1 MKRRSFLQ
9 VLSLYAFILTNKLY
23 ACETSV
29 FFNKRKSNKAQK
41 ASTGTRLCFI
51 GIGGGATNILEDIS
65 KMDARSIMIHMN
77 TDSESLKLKKSGKKI
92 LLNNETALG
101 CGSDINCG
109 KKSVTKE
116 VKNQLKILTKNID
129 KVYVIATLGGG
140 VSSGATPE
148 IVKYLK
154 LTLNKTVVVFSIM
167 PFSFEGNK
175 RLEIANKSKDKIE
188 MYTNE
193 HFTLEND
200 SLLNKRFSQGVK
212 ACFLGMSKRVYRMV
226 KTIEKEEHLS

>member
-9 VLSLYAFILTNKLY
+9 VVTLYSFIFINKLY
-23 ACETSV
+23 GRETSIY
-29 FFNKRKSNKAQK
+29 SNKNKKVQK
-41 ASTGTRLCFI
+41 ASMGTRLCFV
-51 GIGGGATNILEDIS
+51 GIGGGGTNILEDIS
-65 KMDARSIMIHMN
+65 KINAKNIFIHMN
-77 TDSESLKLKKSGKKI
+77 TDREALKLKKSGKKI
-92 LLNNETALG
+92 LLDNEIALG
-101 CGSDINCG
+101 CGANIHCG
-109 KKSVTKE
+109 AKSVTSE
-116 VKNQLKILTKNID
+116 VKTQLKFLTKNID

-154 LTLNKTVVVFSIM
+154 LTLKKTVVVFSIM
-167 PFSFEGNK
+167 PFIFEGNK

-200 SLLNKRFSQGVK
+200 FLLNKRFSQGVK
-212 ACFLGMSKRVYRMV
+212 ACFLGMSKRVYKMV

>member
-9 VLSLYAFILTNKLY
+9 VLTLYAFIFINKLY
-23 ACETSV
+23 GRETSI
-29 FFNKRKSNKAQK
+29 FSNKSKSKKVQK
-41 ASTGTRLCFI
+41 ASASTRLCFV
-51 GIGGGATNILEDIS
+51 GVGGGGTNILEDIS
-65 KMDARSIMIHMN
+65 RMNTKNIFIHMN
-77 TDSESLKLKKSGKKI
+77 TDKESLKLKKSGKKI
-92 LLNNETALG
+92 LLDNEVALG
-101 CGSDINCG
+101 CGGNIYCG
-109 KKSVTKE
+109 AKSVTQE
-116 VKNQLKILTKNID
+116 VKTQLKFLTKDIE

-154 LTLNKTVVVFSIM
+154 LTLKKTVIVFSIM
-167 PFSFEGNK
+167 PFSFEGTK